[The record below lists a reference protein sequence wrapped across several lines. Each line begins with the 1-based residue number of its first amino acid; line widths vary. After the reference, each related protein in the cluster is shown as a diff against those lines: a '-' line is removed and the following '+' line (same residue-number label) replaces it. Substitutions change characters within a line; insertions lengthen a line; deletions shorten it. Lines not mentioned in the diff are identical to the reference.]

1 MGGAFE
7 RLAKSVLNRLGQ
19 DAFLVSGASTTP
31 CRANVEHGVQ
41 VAGAY
46 DDAVFNRDVATID
59 RALVATMD
67 HQVQIKYPD
76 PATIAATIRATGRPR
91 RVMETSSPSTTAASN
106 SESRVLA
113 S

>member
-1 MGGAFE
+1 MSGAFE

-46 DDAVFNRDVATID
+46 DDAVFNRDVATLD
-59 RALVATMD
+59 RALGAKVGDTLQHPSGNYKLDGMLADNGFTVRFTL
-67 HQVQIKYPD
+67 Q
-76 PATIAATIRATGRPR
+76 PA
-91 RVMETSSPSTTAASN
+91 
-106 SESRVLA
+106 
-113 S
+113 

>member
-1 MGGAFE
+1 MSGAFE

-46 DDAVFNRDVATID
+46 DDAVFNRDVATLD
-59 RALVATMD
+59 RALGAKVGDTLRHPSGNYKLDGMLADNGFTVRFTL
-67 HQVQIKYPD
+67 Q
-76 PATIAATIRATGRPR
+76 PA
-91 RVMETSSPSTTAASN
+91 
-106 SESRVLA
+106 
-113 S
+113 

>member
-1 MGGAFE
+1 MSGAFE

-46 DDAVFNRDVATID
+46 DDAVFNRDVATLA
-59 RALVATMD
+59 RALGAKVGDTLQHPSGNYKLDGMLADNGFTVRFTL
-67 HQVQIKYPD
+67 Q
-76 PATIAATIRATGRPR
+76 PA
-91 RVMETSSPSTTAASN
+91 
-106 SESRVLA
+106 
-113 S
+113 

>member
-1 MGGAFE
+1 MSGAFE

-46 DDAVFNRDVATID
+46 DDAVFNRDVATLD
-59 RALVATMD
+59 RALGAKVGDTLQ
-67 HQVQIKYPD
+67 HPSGKYKLD
-76 PATIAATIRATGRPR
+76 GMLADNGFTVRFTLQPA
-91 RVMETSSPSTTAASN
+91 
-106 SESRVLA
+106 
-113 S
+113 

>member
-1 MGGAFE
+1 MSGAFE

-46 DDAVFNRDVATID
+46 DDAVFNRDVATLD
-59 RALVATMD
+59 RALGAKVGDTLQ
-67 HQVQIKYPD
+67 H
-76 PATIAATIRATGRPR
+76 
-91 RVMETSSPSTTAASN
+91 PSGN
-106 SESRVLA
+106 YKLDGVLA
-113 S
+113 DNGFTVRFTLQPA

>member
-1 MGGAFE
+1 MSGAFE

-46 DDAVFNRDVATID
+46 DDAVFNRDVATLD
-59 RALVATMD
+59 RAGLAHRRPIT
-67 HQVQIKYPD
+67 
-76 PATIAATIRATGRPR
+76 ARLAA
-91 RVMETSSPSTTAASN
+91 E
-106 SESRVLA
+106 VLA
-113 S
+113 PDG

>member
-1 MGGAFE
+1 MRGAFE

-46 DDAVFNRDVATID
+46 DDAVFNRDVATLD
-59 RALVATMD
+59 RALGA
-67 HQVQIKYPD
+67 QVGDTLQHPSGNYKLD
-76 PATIAATIRATGRPR
+76 GMLADNGFTVRFTLQPA
-91 RVMETSSPSTTAASN
+91 
-106 SESRVLA
+106 
-113 S
+113 

>member
-1 MGGAFE
+1 MSGAFE

-46 DDAVFNRDVATID
+46 DDAVFNRDVATLD
-59 RALVATMD
+59 RALGAKVGDTLQHPSVNYKLDGMLADNGFTVRFTL
-67 HQVQIKYPD
+67 Q
-76 PATIAATIRATGRPR
+76 PA
-91 RVMETSSPSTTAASN
+91 
-106 SESRVLA
+106 
-113 S
+113 

>member
-1 MGGAFE
+1 MSGAFE

-46 DDAVFNRDVATID
+46 DDAVFNRDVATLD
-59 RALVATMD
+59 
-67 HQVQIKYPD
+67 
-76 PATIAATIRATGRPR
+76 
-91 RVMETSSPSTTAASN
+91 
-106 SESRVLA
+106 RVLGA
-113 S
+113 KVGDTLQHPAGNYKLDGMLADNGFTVRFTLQPA

>member
-1 MGGAFE
+1 MSGAFE

-46 DDAVFNRDVATID
+46 DDAVFNRDVATLD
-59 RALVATMD
+59 RALGAKVGDTLLHPSGNYKLD
-67 HQVQIKYPD
+67 GLLLDNGYTVRFTLQ
-76 PATIAATIRATGRPR
+76 PA
-91 RVMETSSPSTTAASN
+91 
-106 SESRVLA
+106 
-113 S
+113 

>member
-1 MGGAFE
+1 MSGAFE

-46 DDAVFNRDVATID
+46 DDAVFNRDVATLD
-59 RALVATMD
+59 RALSAKVGDTLQHPSGNYKLDGMLADNGFTVRFTL
-67 HQVQIKYPD
+67 Q
-76 PATIAATIRATGRPR
+76 PA
-91 RVMETSSPSTTAASN
+91 
-106 SESRVLA
+106 
-113 S
+113 

>member
-1 MGGAFE
+1 MSGAFE

-46 DDAVFNRDVATID
+46 DDAVLNRDVATLD
-59 RALVATMD
+59 RALGAKVGDTLQHPSGNYKLDGMLADNGFTVRFTL
-67 HQVQIKYPD
+67 Q
-76 PATIAATIRATGRPR
+76 PA
-91 RVMETSSPSTTAASN
+91 
-106 SESRVLA
+106 
-113 S
+113 

>member
-1 MGGAFE
+1 MSGAFE

-46 DDAVFNRDVATID
+46 DDAVFNRDVATLD
-59 RALVATMD
+59 RALGAKVGDTLQHPSGNYKLDGLLADNGFT
-67 HQVQIKYPD
+67 VRFTLR
-76 PATIAATIRATGRPR
+76 PA
-91 RVMETSSPSTTAASN
+91 
-106 SESRVLA
+106 
-113 S
+113 

>member
-1 MGGAFE
+1 MRGAFE

-46 DDAVFNRDVATID
+46 DDAVFNRDVATLD
-59 RALVATMD
+59 RALGAKVGDTLQ
-67 HQVQIKYPD
+67 H
-76 PATIAATIRATGRPR
+76 
-91 RVMETSSPSTTAASN
+91 PSGN
-106 SESRVLA
+106 YKLDGVLA
-113 S
+113 DNGFTVRFTLQPA

>member
-1 MGGAFE
+1 MSGAFE

-46 DDAVFNRDVATID
+46 DDAVFNRDVATLD
-59 RALVATMD
+59 RALGAKVGDTLQHPSGNYKLD
-67 HQVQIKYPD
+67 GLLLDNGFTVRFTLQ
-76 PATIAATIRATGRPR
+76 PA
-91 RVMETSSPSTTAASN
+91 
-106 SESRVLA
+106 
-113 S
+113 

>member
-1 MGGAFE
+1 MSGAFE

-46 DDAVFNRDVATID
+46 DDAVFNRDVATLD
-59 RALVATMD
+59 RALGAKVGDTLQHPSGNYKLDGLLADNGFTVRFTL
-67 HQVQIKYPD
+67 Q
-76 PATIAATIRATGRPR
+76 PA
-91 RVMETSSPSTTAASN
+91 
-106 SESRVLA
+106 
-113 S
+113 

>member
-1 MGGAFE
+1 MRGAFG

-46 DDAVFNRDVATID
+46 DDAVFNRDVATLD
-59 RALVATMD
+59 RALGAKVGDTLQHPSGNYKLDGMLADNGFTVRFTL
-67 HQVQIKYPD
+67 Q
-76 PATIAATIRATGRPR
+76 PA
-91 RVMETSSPSTTAASN
+91 
-106 SESRVLA
+106 
-113 S
+113 

>member
-1 MGGAFE
+1 MRGAFE

-46 DDAVFNRDVATID
+46 DDAVFNRDVATLD
-59 RALVATMD
+59 RALGAKVGDTLQHPSGNYKLDGLLADNGFTVRFTL
-67 HQVQIKYPD
+67 Q
-76 PATIAATIRATGRPR
+76 PA
-91 RVMETSSPSTTAASN
+91 
-106 SESRVLA
+106 
-113 S
+113 

>member
-1 MGGAFE
+1 MSGAFE

-46 DDAVFNRDVATID
+46 DDAVFNRDVATLD
-59 RALVATMD
+59 RALGAKVGDTLQHPSGNYKIDGMLADNGFTVRFTL
-67 HQVQIKYPD
+67 Q
-76 PATIAATIRATGRPR
+76 PA
-91 RVMETSSPSTTAASN
+91 
-106 SESRVLA
+106 
-113 S
+113 

>member
-46 DDAVFNRDVATID
+46 DDAVFNRDVATLD
-59 RALVATMD
+59 RALGAKVGDTLQHPSGNYKLDGMLADNGFTVRFTL
-67 HQVQIKYPD
+67 Q
-76 PATIAATIRATGRPR
+76 PA
-91 RVMETSSPSTTAASN
+91 
-106 SESRVLA
+106 
-113 S
+113 

>member
-1 MGGAFE
+1 MRGAFE

-46 DDAVFNRDVATID
+46 DDAVFNRDVATLD
-59 RALVATMD
+59 RALGAKVGDTLQHPSGDYKLDGMLADNGFTVRFTL
-67 HQVQIKYPD
+67 Q
-76 PATIAATIRATGRPR
+76 PA
-91 RVMETSSPSTTAASN
+91 
-106 SESRVLA
+106 
-113 S
+113 